1 MIVDGVEMREIRPA
15 DAAGVADVLDRNR
28 AYMAPYE
35 PLRTEAFYTE
45 AGQRTRIEE
54 LLAERDGGRA
64 RPYVLIGGG
73 VPIGAINLG
82 SIVFGALCSGAVGY
96 WVDQAW
102 AGKGVATA
110 ALEEVCRVAREE
122 VGLHRVEAG
131 TRVGNLASQRVLA
144 KAGFEQ
150 YGLAPRYLHVGG
162 DWQDHCLFHRL
173 LHDDPPV
180 LQDQSSRGRGEFDD
194 RP

>member
-1 MIVDGVEMREIRPA
+1 MIIDGVEMREIRGA
-15 DAAGVADVLDRNR
+15 DAAGLAEVLDRNR

-35 PLRTEAFYTE
+35 PLRAAGFYTE
-45 AGQRTRIEE
+45 AGQLERIEA
-54 LLAERDGGRA
+54 LLEDRDGGRV

-82 SIVFGALCSGAVGY
+82 SIALGPLCSGGIGY

-110 ALEEVCRVAREE
+110 ALEELCRIARDE

-144 KAGFEQ
+144 KVGFEQ

-162 DWQDHCLFHRL
+162 DWQDHRLFQRL
-173 LHDDPPV
+173 LGDDPPA
-180 LQDQSSRGRGEFDD
+180 F
-194 RP
+194 

>member
-1 MIVDGVEMREIRPA
+1 MIIDGVEMREIRPT
-15 DAAGVADVLDRNR
+15 DAAGLAEVLERNQE
-28 AYMAPYE
+28 YMAPYE
-35 PLRTEAFYTE
+35 PRRAEGFYTE
-45 AGQRTRIEE
+45 AGQLARIED
-54 LLAERDGGRA
+54 LLADRDGGRV

-82 SIVFGALCSGAVGY
+82 SIALGPLCSGGVGY

-102 AGKGVATA
+102 AGKGLATA
-110 ALEEVCRVAREE
+110 ALEEVCRIARDE

-162 DWQDHCLFHRL
+162 DWQDHRLFQRL
-173 LHDDPPV
+173 LHDDPPA
-180 LQDQSSRGRGEFDD
+180 L
-194 RP
+194 